1 MAYGCPGETVDHEKK
16 KIAKI
21 MIVCGKCLS
30 NLKARGLRVPE
41 VLGCQR
47 LGERLEKSRKSFWR
61 KAFGDNHD
69 LEGGTTVSQAG
80 ALGLSRLR
88 EAQTLALAPSSF
100 TGFSVEPIS
109 LTFQIPCTD
118 HWTKTSKVLTK
129 QITSPK

>member
-1 MAYGCPGETVDHEKK
+1 MAYGCPGETVDHEK

-30 NLKARGLRVPE
+30 NLKARGLRVPKTRRK
-41 VLGCQR
+41 V
-47 LGERLEKSRKSFWR
+47 GEIQKSFWR
-61 KAFGDNHD
+61 KAFRDNHD

-88 EAQTLALAPSSF
+88 ETQTLALALSSF